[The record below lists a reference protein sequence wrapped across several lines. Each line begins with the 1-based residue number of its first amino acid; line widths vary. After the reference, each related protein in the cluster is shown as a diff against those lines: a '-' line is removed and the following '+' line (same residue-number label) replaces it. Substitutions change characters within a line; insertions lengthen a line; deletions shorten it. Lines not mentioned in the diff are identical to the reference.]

1 MQRKPLSK
9 KASWV
14 IGLSV
19 VIAAASF
26 GAVPLLSIALL
37 MVVCLFLVA
46 AHDNDSGIYLMLSTL
61 GIIVIVVNA
70 LLIFGLAYIHK
81 VFSG

>member
-1 MQRKPLSK
+1 MQLKSPSK
-9 KASWV
+9 KASWA

-19 VIAAASF
+19 VVAAASYSLF
-26 GAVPLLSIALL
+26 PLFSIALL
-37 MVVCLFLVA
+37 MVALLIFIA
-46 AHDNDSGIYLMLSTL
+46 ANDNVSGIYLMLSTL

-81 VFSG
+81 AISG